1 MKFLKKRSQ
10 LMLQQTGVYCARCL
24 VRIGIGERQ
33 VTRDRKVFHAQC
45 DAKRRLEESRPAL
58 P

>member
-10 LMLQQTGVYCARCL
+10 LMLQQTGLYCARCM

-33 VTRDRKVFHAQC
+33 VTRDRKVFHEQC
-45 DAKRRLEESRPAL
+45 AAKRRQEACRPAL